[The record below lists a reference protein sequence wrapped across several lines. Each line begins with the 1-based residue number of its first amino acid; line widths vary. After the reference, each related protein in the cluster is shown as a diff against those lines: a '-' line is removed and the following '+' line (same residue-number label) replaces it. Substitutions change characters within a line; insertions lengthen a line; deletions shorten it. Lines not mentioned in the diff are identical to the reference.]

1 MIPCGEQERKREKA
15 NHKTV
20 KPMGLLTNNAARKAE
35 IKNVQGGS
43 NMTGTICVKT
53 SHSLSRSYLNHLV
66 HRISVGK
73 NNRIKE
79 WQILGK
85 LDMNMALVQNYIQGF
100 GISGVELSGI
110 AIGEVYIITGTGM
123 RN

>member
-15 NHKTV
+15 NRKTV

-35 IKNVQGGS
+35 IKNV
-43 NMTGTICVKT
+43 
-53 SHSLSRSYLNHLV
+53 Y
-66 HRISVGK
+66 RISVGK

-79 WQILGK
+79 WPILRK